1 MGEVTLQL
9 VTFLSILPNPRTIN
23 NHNSFLYQDKK
34 KSTESYEYVSKSVD
48 NIILKMKPI
57 IKALTSSILKG
68 MYISI
73 RSYGLSSSLSLSLIL
88 FFSSSTPLW
97 FSTLITFGALAFLLF
112 PRLKKQNASF
122 FSFLDFRS
130 SQIVCVDSM
139 APTGSMSVSNRR
151 LMKLDFPAPV
161 SPVV

>member
-34 KSTESYEYVSKSVD
+34 NPLKVMNMD

-122 FSFLDFRS
+122 FSLLDFRS

>member
-1 MGEVTLQL
+1 
-9 VTFLSILPNPRTIN
+9 
-23 NHNSFLYQDKK
+23 
-34 KSTESYEYVSKSVD
+34 
-48 NIILKMKPI
+48 MKPI

-97 FSTLITFGALAFLLF
+97 FSNLITFGALALLLF

-161 SPVV
+161 SPAVWVIYLIHVYSSYM